1 MPVRIHTVLFT
12 HELYSGNTSTRV
24 MIDVPIGQSINPEIM
39 ELLLAAF
46 LICIFVLLLELKN
59 N

>member
-1 MPVRIHTVLFT
+1 MERCRFVFT
-12 HELYSGNTSTRV
+12 LYFLHMNYILETRV